1 MINLGFTTKD
11 VLNLKVCELRILLL
25 QNVCHVVNQMKTKS
39 VLGGDFLPKTERNFY
54 NIHTKHSDTHML
66 YYTVFAHTYV
76 FSREFDAGGVM
87 L

>member
-1 MINLGFTTKD
+1 MAGTKKCLMKE

-25 QNVCHVVNQMKTKS
+25 QNVRHVVDQMKTKS
-39 VLGGDFLPKTERNFY
+39 VLGGDFLPSTEQNFY
-54 NIHTKHSDTHML
+54 IWLMKHSRMPYDTG
-66 YYTVFAHTYV
+66 YAHAYV